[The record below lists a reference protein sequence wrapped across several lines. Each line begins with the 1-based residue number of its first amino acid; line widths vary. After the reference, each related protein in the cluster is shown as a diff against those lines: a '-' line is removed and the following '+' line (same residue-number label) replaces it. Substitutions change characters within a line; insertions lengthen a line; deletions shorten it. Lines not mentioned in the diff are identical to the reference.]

1 MSYMDKFNREVV
13 LDLDQATEMI
23 VKSVMREGELRF
35 REDLLSILENEVSLI
50 EKNFY
55 DSEEKLAWLD
65 GVKYCIHLIKN
76 VESD

>member
-35 REDLLSILENEVSLI
+35 REDLLSILENEVSSI

-65 GVKYCIHLIKN
+65 GLKYCIHLIKN
-76 VESD
+76 IESD